1 MNNFCFKIED
11 KQYDVD
17 ILGIADNIAKVSVNG
32 ETYEVEVNQQLKTT
46 KTPTLKIEPAVIPT
60 DSSPST
66 ARTANPSDP
75 KGTGMIKSPLPGKVL
90 DIFVKQGDQISRGQT
105 VICLEAMKMENNII
119 SDRDGVVV
127 AIHTQ
132 KGDTVLEGHKLI
144 EVS

>member
-1 MNNFCFKIED
+1 
-11 KQYDVD
+11 
-17 ILGIADNIAKVSVNG
+17 
-32 ETYEVEVNQQLKTT
+32 
-46 KTPTLKIEPAVIPT
+46 
-60 DSSPST
+60 
-66 ARTANPSDP
+66 
-75 KGTGMIKSPLPGKVL
+75 MIKSPLPGKVL